1 MARVGFMDREELE
14 LTILT
19 ELGRVLSS
27 GLDLHSIFD
36 QTMRVL
42 AERLGMERGS
52 MVLFDEATGKLQI
65 EAALGLTAE
74 EIERGRYDVGEGITG
89 QVVASGKPRVVE
101 DIAKELQFLN
111 RTGARANLAGRVLS
125 FICVPIR
132 VDAKVIGALSVD
144 KQFVDARTLASDQRL
159 LEIIAAFTAQAIKI
173 NSIVA
178 TEREE
183 WREERRQ
190 LRSTLQSK
198 YKFDNIIGSAPSML
212 EVFDTI
218 AQVAVSRAT
227 CLLLGETGT
236 GKELI
241 AKAIHFNSNRTDKP
255 FIRVNCGALTGTL
268 LESELFGHVKG
279 SFTGAIRDKMGRF
292 EAANT
297 GTLFLDEI
305 GTIDTGLQVKLL
317 RVLQEREF
325 ERVGDNKTMRVDVR
339 IIAATNLNLQDEV
352 AKGRFR
358 EDLFYRLNVV
368 TISLPALRNRREDIP
383 RLIDYFCDKFNAEN
397 GKNLNKISRELV
409 NIFVRYPWPGNVREL
424 ENAIERAVVL
434 SRGDSLTEDL
444 LPTAIRAFAQQ
455 GRTAMA
461 SDDFGGLVRR
471 LAEQSM
477 SEYAMRDGQIYDLVI
492 HQVEKALIEQALA
505 KCADVKIKAADFLGI
520 NRNTLNKKVK
530 ELGIEAHE
538 APEE

>member
-1 MARVGFMDREELE
+1 MDREELE

-255 FIRVNCGALTGTL
+255 FIRVNCG
-268 LESELFGHVKG
+268 G
-279 SFTGAIRDKMGRF
+279 SHRH
-292 EAANT
+292 
-297 GTLFLDEI
+297 
-305 GTIDTGLQVKLL
+305 
-317 RVLQEREF
+317 
-325 ERVGDNKTMRVDVR
+325 
-339 IIAATNLNLQDEV
+339 
-352 AKGRFR
+352 
-358 EDLFYRLNVV
+358 
-368 TISLPALRNRREDIP
+368 
-383 RLIDYFCDKFNAEN
+383 
-397 GKNLNKISRELV
+397 
-409 NIFVRYPWPGNVREL
+409 
-424 ENAIERAVVL
+424 
-434 SRGDSLTEDL
+434 
-444 LPTAIRAFAQQ
+444 TA
-455 GRTAMA
+455 
-461 SDDFGGLVRR
+461 
-471 LAEQSM
+471 
-477 SEYAMRDGQIYDLVI
+477 
-492 HQVEKALIEQALA
+492 
-505 KCADVKIKAADFLGI
+505 GI
-520 NRNTLNKKVK
+520 
-530 ELGIEAHE
+530 
-538 APEE
+538 